1 MDHFT
6 DSLAE
11 TVSYPGQRP
20 AAGRPPLRVLLA
32 SPRGFCAGVRRAI
45 DAVEDALDRY
55 GTPVYVRRPIVHNL
69 AVVRALEARGAIFV
83 QEVEDAPPG
92 AVLILSAHGVA
103 RSVTASGRARGLR
116 LIDAMCPLVGK
127 VQRET
132 VRHWRE
138 GRHVLLIGHRGH
150 PEIEGTLGQ
159 VPAGTA
165 TVVAS
170 LEDIDNL
177 LLGSATAAAYA
188 IQTTFSVEDAARLV
202 ERLEARFPGI
212 SGPAGSDIC
221 YATTNRQRAVGA
233 IAPHVDA
240 MLIVGEGFSSNA
252 RRLSEVARDAGC
264 SSVQLVADADGV
276 DWRALGLI
284 KAIGL
289 SAAASTPEQ
298 SVSSVVEALRM
309 RYNVAIEEIGEQVES
324 ARFKS
329 VGIG

>member
-1 MDHFT
+1 
-6 DSLAE
+6 
-11 TVSYPGQRP
+11 
-20 AAGRPPLRVLLA
+20 
-32 SPRGFCAGVRRAI
+32 VRRAI

-55 GTPVYVRRPIVHNL
+55 GAPVYVRRPIVHNL
-69 AVVRALEARGAIFV
+69 AVVRALEARGAVFV
-83 QEVEDAPPG
+83 QDVEDAPPG

-103 RSVTASGRARGLR
+103 RSVTAGGQARGLR

-138 GRHVLLIGHRGH
+138 GRHVLLIGHFGH
-150 PEIEGTLGQ
+150 PEIEGILGQ
-159 VPAGTA
+159 IPSGAA
-165 TVVAS
+165 TVIAN
-170 LEDIDNL
+170 LDDIDRLPLN
-177 LLGSATAAAYA
+177 GADPVAYA

-240 MLIVGEGFSSNA
+240 MLIVGEAFSSNA

-264 SSVQLVADADGV
+264 PSVQLVADSDGV
-276 DWRALGLI
+276 DWGALGI
-284 KAIGL
+284 IRAIGL

-298 SVSSVVEALRM
+298 SVSSVVEALRI
-309 RYNVAIEEIGEQVES
+309 RFDVAIEEVGEHVES
-324 ARFKS
+324 ASFKP
-329 VGIG
+329 VNFA